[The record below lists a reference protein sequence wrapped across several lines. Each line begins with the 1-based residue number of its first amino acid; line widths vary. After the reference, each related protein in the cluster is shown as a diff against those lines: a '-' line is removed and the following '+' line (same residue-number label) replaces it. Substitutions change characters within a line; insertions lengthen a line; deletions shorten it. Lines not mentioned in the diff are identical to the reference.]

1 MHPSVWSHKCIFKEC
16 GGCVECRSF
25 RGPSAPP
32 SIPLHLT
39 ADTSDLEPFFA
50 SFGVARLPL
59 LAVEYTQEE
68 KVLGAL
74 TRYTR
79 ESDKFGGG
87 EDMLQLR
94 HAPKIT
100 WNGRLVER
108 GMVIMMDI
116 DAGGRASVDGAQPGA
131 LGPYVQAV
139 WTECTGGTVEQC
151 RKPHMLPYHAP
162 DVRQGTDR
170 IAFLLL
176 RQPKVTWLRGLSK
189 TPFVLNLTAFL
200 HDNYDDDARRSAA
213 VAWNFFY
220 LSGSEPERDLN
231 PRRWPPWDEPPPLP
245 PPLPPWRA
253 PDGPSP
259 PPQKPAP
266 APPEKTWWGGFGDI
280 DKRAWEH

>member
-151 RKPHMLPYHAP
+151 RKPHMLPCTCCGSNLAP
-162 DVRQGTDR
+162 GMPVNNQRARAARLARQQTT
-170 IAFLLL
+170 
-176 RQPKVTWLRGLSK
+176 RQM
-189 TPFVLNLTAFL
+189 
-200 HDNYDDDARRSAA
+200 
-213 VAWNFFY
+213 
-220 LSGSEPERDLN
+220 
-231 PRRWPPWDEPPPLP
+231 
-245 PPLPPWRA
+245 
-253 PDGPSP
+253 
-259 PPQKPAP
+259 
-266 APPEKTWWGGFGDI
+266 
-280 DKRAWEH
+280 